1 MSNAKKQR
9 NLYTARIR
17 VEIAT
22 AKGPRKRSIENHQD
36 SAHSR
41 KKDEVPKIEIE
52 KDSTS
57 LQNGEKKQ
65 SRANE
70 TKKSTSGKDI
80 KNPLNE
86 QNDFKKPPIVQMNGA
101 RRPSIERQKTTLST
115 ARAMGEI
122 VSNIKKSPYPM
133 SAKTANVSFGGVQML
148 GTPSSEGTDDSIPN
162 IEVEHKH
169 VPSASI
175 LKTVRDATPEDSDD
189 PKDEADIDIPSD
201 DSHSVSLSSSSD
213 DEDYPRE
220 NVVVENPRLPRQPS
234 SRLDVIKTFLNVVVI
249 GHVDHGKSTLIGHLA
264 HKCDAVDN
272 ETINQL
278 AKESDMCGK
287 SSFKFA
293 WVMDR
298 LKAERQRGV
307 TIDSKIRRLDSRRF
321 HVNMIDVPGHKDY
334 VHNMVTGTTQGDV
347 ALLVASAEHGEFE
360 SGLKKRGQTREHLQL
375 AYNTGIKQL
384 IVVISKMDSIDP
396 AYNEVRFRYC
406 IDNIALLA
414 KKVGFD
420 VETVPFI
427 PISGWEGDNLITP
440 SSKMPWFSSWKVKR
454 RSGGAS
460 GKTLLDAIDSSEMP
474 FRMTD
479 RPLRVPIH
487 TVYKLGEIGI
497 VTAGR
502 IHCGYIRPD
511 MGVSY
516 APNNIHSKVRAVQVF
531 REVMDEARPGDN
543 VGIQIENYTLKDIRK
558 GDVCGDT
565 CDDPPQAVTQ
575 FTAQIRILNHPGT
588 IKKGY
593 TPILHCHTSMV
604 ACKFLEIKER
614 CDRRTGQCAE
624 ENPSCLRPGELGVVD
639 LKPIR
644 PICVECFFDY
654 PSLGRIIIRDMK
666 QTIAIGVIIFIPG
679 RLPPPF
685 EFQRNYG
692 VITRMTGIT
701 GLSFGLM
708 SRPTTTGF
716 GAITSVSQYGG
727 DTRPNT
733 KGVMISEPLPY
744 CTEEVEDDDGSV
756 SLTSED
762 ALPEFPRTFR
772 TKSGRFE
779 TEF

>member
-22 AKGPRKRSIENHQD
+22 AKGPRKRSIDQQD

-41 KKDEVPKIEIE
+41 KKDEVLKIEKE

-70 TKKSTSGKDI
+70 TKKPTSGKDM
-80 KNPLNE
+80 
-86 QNDFKKPPIVQMNGA
+86 KPPIVQMNGA
-101 RRPSIERQKTTLST
+101 RRPSIEKQKTTLST

-133 SAKTANVSFGGVQML
+133 SAKTANVSFGGVQLL
-148 GTPSSEGTDDSIPN
+148 GTPSSEGTDDNLPN
-162 IEVEHKH
+162 VEIEHKH

-175 LKTVRDATPEDSDD
+175 LKTVRGATPEELEKTYFPYTNSNGVPLYQDSDD
-189 PKDEADIDIPSD
+189 PKDEAEIDIPSD

-213 DEDYPRE
+213 DEDSPRE

-249 GHVDHGKSTLIGHLA
+249 GHVDHGKSTMIGHLA

-278 AKESDMCGK
+278 AKESEMCGK

-516 APNNIHSKVRAVQVF
+516 APNNIHPKVRAVQVF

-565 CDDPPQAVTQ
+565 CDDPPQSVTQ
-575 FTAQIRILNHPGT
+575 FTAQIMILNHPGT
-588 IKKGY
+588 IKKGNQGRV
-593 TPILHCHTSMV
+593 PI
-604 ACKFLEIKER
+604 
-614 CDRRTGQCAE
+614 
-624 ENPSCLRPGELGVVD
+624 
-639 LKPIR
+639 
-644 PICVECFFDY
+644 
-654 PSLGRIIIRDMK
+654 
-666 QTIAIGVIIFIPG
+666 
-679 RLPPPF
+679 
-685 EFQRNYG
+685 
-692 VITRMTGIT
+692 
-701 GLSFGLM
+701 
-708 SRPTTTGF
+708 
-716 GAITSVSQYGG
+716 
-727 DTRPNT
+727 
-733 KGVMISEPLPY
+733 
-744 CTEEVEDDDGSV
+744 
-756 SLTSED
+756 
-762 ALPEFPRTFR
+762 
-772 TKSGRFE
+772 
-779 TEF
+779 